1 MVDTLTKKHVIPLE
15 AFLDEPT
22 FILRGVYS
30 KRAYVNN
37 VATDDICGYT
47 YECFNTKTFEL
58 IRVTV
63 SQSKPLVTSDE
74 IADSLEN
81 GTPIV
86 VEFDDAMVKVYMPR
100 DAKTFAESIT
110 AKAITI
116 VKQD

>member
-1 MVDTLTKKHVIPLE
+1 MWQLTTSAVTLT
-15 AFLDEPT
+15 
-22 FILRGVYS
+22 
-30 KRAYVNN
+30 N
-37 VATDDICGYT
+37 VLIR
-47 YECFNTKTFEL
+47 KTFEL

-86 VEFDDAMVKVYMPR
+86 VEFDEAMVKVYMPR

-110 AKAITI
+110 AKCHYNRKAGFKKIWDGDICHHLLT
-116 VKQD
+116 KERRQFLWKNCLNS

>member
-74 IADSLEN
+74 ITDSLEN
-81 GTPIV
+81 GTPTKILT
-86 VEFDDAMVKVYMPR
+86 R
-100 DAKTFAESIT
+100 CSWN
-110 AKAITI
+110 AI
-116 VKQD
+116 

>member
-47 YECFNTKTFEL
+47 YECFNTKTLEL

-74 IADSLEN
+74 ITDSLEN

-86 VEFDDAMVKVYMPR
+86 VEFDEAMVKVYMPR

>member
-1 MVDTLTKKHVIPLE
+1 MVDTLTKKHAIPLE
-15 AFLDEPT
+15 AFLDEAT
-22 FILRGVYS
+22 FILRGVYA

-37 VATDDICGYT
+37 VPTDDISGYT

-74 IADSLEN
+74 IAESLEN

-86 VEFDDAMVKVYMPR
+86 VEFDEAMVKVYMPR

-110 AKAITI
+110 AKGISI
-116 VKQD
+116 VKQN